1 ILPAMFPACQPEQP
15 ATARDLFAPPGAS
28 GAQPFHPR
36 RANCYAGG
44 GGGLESAIMQLD
56 PNEIEELAKAL
67 YVRALKLLPPDIKR
81 GFERLTRAETDA
93 TARTIL
99 GTMVENIAVAERT
112 NNLLCQDTGIPIYN
126 VTIGKNVAF
135 DGVAMTE
142 AIRRGC
148 ERATREHPLR
158 SSVVHPITRKN
169 EQTSCGIRIP
179 IVNVDFDGRDETVA
193 IEMIPKGS
201 GSENGSFLQMLI
213 PADGAG
219 AIKRFVI
226 DRVIE
231 CGGRVCPPTIVGVG
245 IGGTS
250 GLCMAL
256 ATLAATRPLGTTCAD
271 PEGATIEA
279 ELSEAV
285 NELGIG
291 PQGLG
296 GFATAFRVHVEIAA
310 THITMNPVAVNI
322 QCHSARR
329 ANAIITPG
337 GISFV

>member
-1 ILPAMFPACQPEQP
+1 
-15 ATARDLFAPPGAS
+15 
-28 GAQPFHPR
+28 
-36 RANCYAGG
+36 
-44 GGGLESAIMQLD
+44 MQLD
-56 PNEIEELAKAL
+56 PTEIEEVSKAL
-67 YVRALKLLPPDIKR
+67 YVRALKILPRDVKA
-81 GFERLTRAETDA
+81 GFQELVRRETDE
-93 TARTIL
+93 TGRTIL

-126 VTIGKNVAF
+126 VTIGREVEF
-135 DGVAMTE
+135 DGVALKQ

-169 EQTSCGIRIP
+169 EHTSCGVRVP
-179 IVNVDFDGRDETVA
+179 IIHVDFDERDETVEV
-193 IEMIPKGS
+193 EMIPKGS

-213 PADGAG
+213 PADGVKAV
-219 AIKRFVI
+219 KRFVI

-231 CGGRVCPPTIVGVG
+231 LGGRVCPPTIVGVG

-250 GLCMAL
+250 DLCMHL
-256 ATLAATRPLGTTCAD
+256 AKIAATRPLRTTCAD
-271 PEGATIEA
+271 PEGAKLEA

-285 NELGIG
+285 NALGIG

-296 GFATAFRVHVEIAA
+296 GRSTSFAVHVEVAA

-329 ANAIITPG
+329 ARAIITPG
-337 GISFV
+337 GISFG

>member
-1 ILPAMFPACQPEQP
+1 
-15 ATARDLFAPPGAS
+15 
-28 GAQPFHPR
+28 
-36 RANCYAGG
+36 
-44 GGGLESAIMQLD
+44 MQLD
-56 PNEIEELAKAL
+56 MTDVEDLSKTL
-67 YVRALKLLPPDIKR
+67 YIRALKLLPPDIKD
-81 GFERLTRAETDA
+81 GFGDLLRRETDETGRA
-93 TARTIL
+93 VL
-99 GTMVENIAVAERT
+99 KTMVENIAVAERT
-112 NNLLCQDTGIPIYN
+112 DNLLCQDTGIPIYN
-126 VTIGKNVAF
+126 VVIGRQVEF
-135 DGVAMTE
+135 DGARLKA

-158 SSVVHPITRKN
+158 SSVVHPLTRKN
-169 EQTSCGIRIP
+169 EQTSCGVRIP
-179 IVNVDFDGRDETVA
+179 IINMDFDDRPETVE

-213 PADGAG
+213 PADGVA
-219 AIKRFVI
+219 AIKRFII

-250 GLCMAL
+250 DLCMHL
-256 ATLAATRPLGTTCAD
+256 AKLAATRALGTTCAD
-271 PEGATIEA
+271 PEGAQLEA

-296 GFATAFRVHVEIAA
+296 GWATAFRVHVEVAA

-329 ANAIITPG
+329 ARALITPA
-337 GISFV
+337 GIAFA